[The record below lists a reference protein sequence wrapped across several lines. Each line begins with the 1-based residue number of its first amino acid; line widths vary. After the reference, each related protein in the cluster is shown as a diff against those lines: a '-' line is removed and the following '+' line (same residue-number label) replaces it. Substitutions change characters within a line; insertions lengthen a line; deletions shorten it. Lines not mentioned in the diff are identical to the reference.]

1 MRVYEEVIVSEKI
14 KYDKKELI
22 EKITSGSILYH
33 IYLIVIPLWECEH
46 QLEIYHEALHSQLCY
61 QNMDALVIGIA
72 SGYEDALELVKN
84 ISSEVVGNTGTANIK
99 EYYLEKM
106 ELEKV

>member
-1 MRVYEEVIVSEKI
+1 MRVYEEVIVSKKI

-22 EKITSGSILYH
+22 DKITSGSILYH
-33 IYLIVIPLWECEH
+33 TYLIVIPLWKCEN
-46 QLEIYHEALHSQLCY
+46 QLEIYHQALHSQVCY
-61 QNMDALVIGIA
+61 RNMDALVIGIA
-72 SGYEDALELVKN
+72 LGYEEALELVKN
-84 ISSEVVGNTGTANIK
+84 ITTEVVKNTGAAKIK

>member
-22 EKITSGSILYH
+22 ETITRGDILYH
-33 IYLIVIPLWECEH
+33 TYLIVIPLWECDN
-46 QLEIYHEALHSQLCY
+46 QLEIYHEALHSQICY

-72 SGYEDALELVKN
+72 FGYEDALELVKN
-84 ISSEVVGNTGTANIK
+84 ITSEVVKNTGTAKIK